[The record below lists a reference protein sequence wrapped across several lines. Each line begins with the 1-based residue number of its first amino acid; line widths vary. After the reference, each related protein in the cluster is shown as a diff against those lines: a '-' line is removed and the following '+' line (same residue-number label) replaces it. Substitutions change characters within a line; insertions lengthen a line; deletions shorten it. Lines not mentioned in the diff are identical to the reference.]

1 MSTVPPAL
9 HGFCDDAALFPPASV
24 PMAEAVATHHN
35 HRQAWYGDIV
45 GPFVCPAPRVAQLHE
60 ILAGAALTVALTVP
74 SGPGGLAAALAEC
87 ARLGTV
93 RLSAVEMPLPDG
105 VAATDALAMLGD
117 NLPDGVTGSLEVPR
131 GVRTHAVLDALAGTG
146 YRAKFRTG
154 GLEPRDHPGER
165 ELAGAV
171 LGAVARGIPFK
182 CTAGLHHAIR
192 HTDGSLEQHG
202 FLNVLL
208 ATDAA
213 MQGAGIGAVASLL
226 ALRSGDAVAREVA
239 QAAAGGRLSAAR
251 TSFVSF
257 GTCSISDPVTELLAL
272 GLLTRPGTGP
282 G

>member
-9 HGFCDDAALFPPASV
+9 QGFCDDAALFPPASV
-24 PMAEAVATHHN
+24 PMAQAVAAHHD
-35 HRQAWYGDIV
+35 HHQAWYGDIV

-60 ILAGAALTVALTVP
+60 VLAGASLTVALTLP

-93 RLSAVEMPLPDG
+93 HVSAVEMMLPDG
-105 VAATDALAMLGD
+105 VAARDALAMMSD
-117 NLPDGVTGSLEVPR
+117 HLPDGVTGYLEVPR
-131 GVRTHAVLDALAGTG
+131 GVRTQAVLDALAGTG

-154 GLEPRDHPGER
+154 GLEPGDHPGER

-182 CTAGLHHAIR
+182 CTAGLHHAVR
-192 HTDGSLEQHG
+192 HTDGQLEQHG
-202 FLNVLL
+202 FVNVLL
-208 ATDAA
+208 AADAA
-213 MQGAGIGAVASLL
+213 IQGAGIGAVASLL
-226 ALRSGDAVAREVA
+226 ALRSGEEVAREVS
-239 QAAAGGRLSAAR
+239 QAAAAGRLSAAR

-257 GTCSISDPVTELLAL
+257 GTCSISDPVTDLVAL
-272 GLLTRPGTGP
+272 GLLRRPGTEP